1 LSARRGR
8 CIIPLWES
16 TKKRRLVV
24 LNPQDS
30 QALAR
35 RIVDIVSDKQAEDVV
50 MLDLREASIITDY
63 FVLCSGTSERQIKA
77 LTDEIVQTL
86 SRENRQ
92 KPLRTEGKADSEWVL
107 LDYGG
112 VVVHIFSPEMRDLYR
127 LEKVWAQAVPV
138 LRIA

>member
-92 KPLRTEGKADSEWVL
+92 KPLRMEGKADSEWVL